1 MWDFINPVSMI
12 RYLVVWQVNSS
23 LVQLPR
29 YLPTDLSRTLGL
41 LIANRLPTQSAR
53 DWRKAVTAW
62 EQAAATAASD
72 DRRRPPTGSHPIPDV
87 TWPLESVLFVYPGKR
102 AYGQGETILW
112 ELKLLGDSADHGLF
126 LEFILPAMEQ
136 AATTTDPRW
145 LRPYGLWGH
154 FDIRAVHAARGARW
168 EPVVR
173 EGRLNLDYRAAA
185 TQWAEGLS
193 FGSDLTRRLQRL
205 TWITPFDLAQPRAPD
220 SPPRSPKSSIL
231 HNILDALMERMT
243 LFLPSKRRVAA
254 DAWALLDS
262 EEQTALW
269 HALEQTLPQRSLL
282 DPAPRDWPGRWMGAQ
297 MFKTLPPRLLPYLE
311 LASILHIGRQTHL
324 GCGTFRLD

>member
-1 MWDFINPVSMI
+1 M
-12 RYLVVWQVNSS
+12 
-23 LVQLPR
+23 
-29 YLPTDLSRTLGL
+29 
-41 LIANRLPTQSAR
+41 
-53 DWRKAVTAW
+53 
-62 EQAAATAASD
+62 
-72 DRRRPPTGSHPIPDV
+72 
-87 TWPLESVLFVYPGKR
+87 
-102 AYGQGETILW
+102 
-112 ELKLLGDSADHGLF
+112 
-126 LEFILPAMEQ
+126 
-136 AATTTDPRW
+136 
-145 LRPYGLWGH
+145 
-154 FDIRAVHAARGARW
+154 
-168 EPVVR
+168 
-173 EGRLNLDYRAAA
+173 NLDYRAAA
-185 TQWAEGLS
+185 TQWAEGLT

-269 HALEQTLPQRSLL
+269 LALEQTLPQRSLL